1 MSEVWLVIKVNNYT
15 TITIITKVSKF
26 YATVFLIMAFAPV
39 SAQEK
44 RVLSLEE
51 AVKLGIANSKNLKID
66 QAKIEEST
74 ANLLAAKNRL
84 LPELTVSGS
93 YLYLPFE
100 PNVDLKIPGM
110 SGGGPKVSNVLYG
123 SANLSVPIYSGGRIK
138 YGIKSAEYLVE
149 ASKLT
154 AENDKNA
161 IAYNISQA
169 YNNLFKANEVVKLLK
184 ENLASSQKRDQSFSK
199 LENNG
204 VIARNDRLKAQ
215 LQTSNIELQLME
227 AENNYNIANINMD
240 LLLGLPDN
248 TVIEV
253 DSSYIGADDLGK
265 PDDYYLNLARENR
278 NDLKAIDYQRKA
290 AALGTKS
297 AKAENLPSLAFTGGY
312 VAADIPKLLT
322 ITNAV
327 NVGVGIQY
335 NLSNIWKKNSSYVQ
349 SKAKE
354 QELAAA
360 NDLLND
366 NVTLEVKRD
375 YQNDLYAHKKIDVY
389 QRALEQAEENYRITL
404 NKYNNGLETITNL
417 LDADTARITA
427 NVNVVTSKADAALAH
442 KKLLQTTG
450 IINQ

>member
-1 MSEVWLVIKVNNYT
+1 MNKFLT
-15 TITIITKVSKF
+15 TAFLLMTF
-26 YATVFLIMAFAPV
+26 YSV

-44 RVLSLEE
+44 RVLTLDE
-51 AVKLGIANSKNLKID
+51 AVKLGIENSKSLKID

-74 ANLLAAKNRL
+74 ANLLEAKNRQ
-84 LPELTVSGS
+84 LPELKVSGS
-93 YLYLPFE
+93 YLYLPMK
-100 PNVDLKIPGM
+100 PNIDLKIPGL
-110 SGGGPKVSNVLYG
+110 SGAAGPEVSQVLFG
-123 SANLSVPIYSGGRIK
+123 SANLSVPIYAGGKIK
-138 YGIKSAEYLVE
+138 YGIQSAQYLME
-149 ASKLT
+149 AARLSS
-154 AENDKNA
+154 ENDKNA

-184 ENLASSQKRDQSFSK
+184 ENLASSQKRDQSFIK

-215 LQTSNIELQLME
+215 LQTSNIELQLIE
-227 AENNYNIANINMD
+227 AQNNYSIVNINMD

-253 DSSYIGADDLGK
+253 DSNYIGEDDLGK

-278 NDLKAIDYQRKA
+278 KDIQALDYQRKA
-290 AALGTKS
+290 AALGTKA
-297 AKAENLPSLAFTGGY
+297 AKAENLPSLALTGGY
-312 VAADIPKLLT
+312 VAADIPKFLT

-327 NVGVGIQY
+327 NFGVGISY
-335 NLSNIWKKNSSYVQ
+335 NLSNIWKKNSSLMQ
-349 SKAKE
+349 SKARE
-354 QELAAA
+354 QELAAT

-366 NVTLEVKRD
+366 NITLEVKRD

-417 LDADTARITA
+417 LDADTAKITA

>member
-1 MSEVWLVIKVNNYT
+1 M
-15 TITIITKVSKF
+15 
-26 YATVFLIMAFAPV
+26 
-39 SAQEK
+39 
-44 RVLSLEE
+44 LSLQE
-51 AVKLGIANSKNLKID
+51 AVKLGIENSKNLKID

-74 ANLLAAKNRL
+74 ANLLEAKNRQ
-84 LPELTVSGS
+84 LPEFKVSGT
-93 YLYLPFE
+93 YMYLPLK
-100 PNVDLKIPGM
+100 PNVDIKIPGVA
-110 SGGGPKVSNVLYG
+110 GGGPAVSQVLYG

-138 YGIKSAEYLVE
+138 YGIQSAQYLVE

-154 AENDKNA
+154 SENDKNA

-169 YNNLFKANEVVKLLK
+169 YNNLFKASQVVQLLQ
-184 ENLASSQKRDQSFSK
+184 ENLASSQKRDQSFIK

-227 AENNYNIANINMD
+227 AQNNYSIANINMD

-248 TVIEV
+248 TEIEV
-253 DSSYIGADDLGK
+253 DSNYIGADDLGK

-278 NDLKAIDYQRKA
+278 KDLQALDLQRKA

-297 AKAENLPSLAFTGGY
+297 AKAENLPSLALTGGY

-327 NVGVGIQY
+327 NFGVGLSY
-335 NLSNIWKKNSSYVQ
+335 NLSNIWKKNSSLMQ
-349 SKAKE
+349 SKARE
-354 QELAAA
+354 QELAAN

-389 QRALEQAEENYRITL
+389 QKALEQAEENYRITL
-404 NKYNNGLETITNL
+404 NKYNAGLETITNL

-450 IINQ
+450 IINNN

>member
-1 MSEVWLVIKVNNYT
+1 M
-15 TITIITKVSKF
+15 
-26 YATVFLIMAFAPV
+26 
-39 SAQEK
+39 
-44 RVLSLEE
+44 LSLQE
-51 AVKLGIANSKNLKID
+51 AVKLGIENSKNLRID

-74 ANLLAAKNRL
+74 ANLLEAKNRQ
-84 LPELTVSGS
+84 LPEFKVSGT
-93 YLYLPFE
+93 YMYLPLK
-100 PNVDLKIPGM
+100 PNVDIKIPGVA
-110 SGGGPKVSNVLYG
+110 GGGPEVSQVLYG

-138 YGIKSAEYLVE
+138 YGIQSAQYLVE

-154 AENDKNA
+154 SENDKNA

-169 YNNLFKANEVVKLLK
+169 YNNLFKASQVVQLLQA
-184 ENLASSQKRDQSFSK
+184 NLASSQKRDQSFIK

-227 AENNYNIANINMD
+227 AQNNYSIANINMD

-248 TVIEV
+248 TEIEV
-253 DSSYIGADDLGK
+253 DSNYIGADDLGK

-278 NDLKAIDYQRKA
+278 KDLQALDLQRKA

-297 AKAENLPSLAFTGGY
+297 AKAENLPSLALTGGY

-327 NVGVGIQY
+327 NFGVGLSY
-335 NLSNIWKKNSSYVQ
+335 NLSNIWKKNSSLMQ
-349 SKAKE
+349 SKARE
-354 QELAAA
+354 QELAAN

-404 NKYNNGLETITNL
+404 NKYNAGLETITNL

-450 IINQ
+450 IINNN

>member
-1 MSEVWLVIKVNNYT
+1 MRTMNKLLTAIILVVT
-15 TITIITKVSKF
+15 FGV
-26 YATVFLIMAFAPV
+26 L

-44 RVLSLEE
+44 RKISLQE
-51 AVKLGIANSKNLKID
+51 AVKLGIENSKYLKID
-66 QAKIEEST
+66 QAQIEEST
-74 ANLLAAKNRL
+74 ANLLAAKNKQ

-93 YLYLPFE
+93 YLYLPLE

-110 SGGGPKVSNVLYG
+110 AGGGPKVSNVLYG
-123 SANLSVPIYSGGRIK
+123 SANLSVPIYAGGRIK

-149 ASKLT
+149 ASKLN

-184 ENLASSQKRDQSFSK
+184 ENLTSSQKRDESFIK

-227 AENNYNIANINMD
+227 AENNYSIANINMD

-248 TVIEV
+248 TEIEV
-253 DSSYIGADDLGK
+253 DSNYIGEDDLGK

-278 NDLKAIDYQRKA
+278 NDIKALDYQRKA
-290 AALGTKS
+290 AALGSKS
-297 AKAENLPSLAFTGGY
+297 AKAEHLPSLAFTGGY

-354 QELAAA
+354 QELAAN

-366 NVTLEVKRD
+366 NVTLEVRRD
-375 YQNDLYAHKKIDVY
+375 YQNDLFAHKKIDVY

-404 NKYNNGLETITNL
+404 NKYNAGLETITNL
-417 LDADTARITA
+417 LDADTAKITA
-427 NVNVVTSKADAALAH
+427 NVNVITSKADAALAH

-450 IINQ
+450 TINNN

>member
-1 MSEVWLVIKVNNYT
+1 
-15 TITIITKVSKF
+15 
-26 YATVFLIMAFAPV
+26 
-39 SAQEK
+39 
-44 RVLSLEE
+44 
-51 AVKLGIANSKNLKID
+51 
-66 QAKIEEST
+66 
-74 ANLLAAKNRL
+74 
-84 LPELTVSGS
+84 
-93 YLYLPFE
+93 
-100 PNVDLKIPGM
+100 M

-154 AENDKNA
+154 TENDKNA

-184 ENLASSQKRDQSFSK
+184 ENLASSQKRDQSFFK

-297 AKAENLPSLAFTGGY
+297 AKAENLPSLAFTGGN

>member
-1 MSEVWLVIKVNNYT
+1 MNKFLT
-15 TITIITKVSKF
+15 AAIIVGAF
-26 YATVFLIMAFAPV
+26 YSV

-44 RVLSLEE
+44 RLLSLEE
-51 AVKLGIANSKNLKID
+51 AVKLGIQNSKSLKID

-74 ANLLAAKNRL
+74 ADLLDAKNKQ
-84 LPELTVSGS
+84 LPELKVSGS

-100 PNVDLKIPGM
+100 PNVDFKIPGVA
-110 SGGGPKVSNVLYG
+110 GGGPKVSNVLYG

-149 ASKLT
+149 ASKLST
-154 AENDKNA
+154 ENDKNA

-169 YNNLFKANEVVKLLK
+169 YNNLFKASEVVKLLK
-184 ENLASSQKRDQSFSK
+184 ENLASSQKRDQSFIK

-204 VIARNDRLKAQ
+204 VIAKNDRLKAQ

-227 AENNYNIANINMD
+227 AENNYSIANINMD

-248 TVIEV
+248 TEIEV
-253 DSSYIGADDLGK
+253 DPNYIGADDLGK

-278 NDLKAIDYQRKA
+278 KDIQALDYQRKA
-290 AALGTKS
+290 AALGTKA

-327 NVGVGIQY
+327 NVGVGISY
-335 NLSNIWKKNSSYVQ
+335 NLSNIWKKNSSLMQ

-354 QELAAA
+354 QELLA
-360 NDLLND
+360 NNELLND

-389 QRALEQAEENYRITL
+389 QKTLEQAEENYRITL

-417 LDADTARITA
+417 LDADTAKITA
-427 NVNVVTSKADAALAH
+427 NVNVITSKADAALAH

-450 IINQ
+450 TINQ

>member
-1 MSEVWLVIKVNNYT
+1 MNKLLIAIILVVT
-15 TITIITKVSKF
+15 FGV
-26 YATVFLIMAFAPV
+26 L

-44 RVLSLEE
+44 RKISLQE
-51 AVKLGIANSKNLKID
+51 AVKLGIENSKYLKID
-66 QAKIEEST
+66 QAQIEEST
-74 ANLLAAKNRL
+74 ANLLAAKNKQ

-93 YLYLPFE
+93 YLYLPLE
-100 PNVDLKIPGM
+100 PNVDLKIPGLA
-110 SGGGPKVSNVLYG
+110 GGGPKVSNVLYG
-123 SANLSVPIYSGGRIK
+123 SANLSVPIYAGGRIK

-149 ASKLT
+149 ASKLN

-184 ENLASSQKRDQSFSK
+184 ENLTSSQKRDESFIK

-227 AENNYNIANINMD
+227 AQNNYSIANINMD

-248 TVIEV
+248 TEIEV
-253 DSSYIGADDLGK
+253 DADYIGEDDLGK

-278 NDLKAIDYQRKA
+278 NDIKALDYQRKA
-290 AALGTKS
+290 AALGSKS
-297 AKAENLPSLAFTGGY
+297 AKAEHLPSLAFTGGY

-354 QELAAA
+354 QELAAN

-366 NVTLEVKRD
+366 NVTLEVRRD
-375 YQNDLYAHKKIDVY
+375 YQNDLYAHRKIDVY

-417 LDADTARITA
+417 LDADTAKITA
-427 NVNVVTSKADAALAH
+427 NVNVITSKADAALAH

-450 IINQ
+450 TINN

>member
-1 MSEVWLVIKVNNYT
+1 MRTLNKFLTAIILVGT
-15 TITIITKVSKF
+15 F
-26 YATVFLIMAFAPV
+26 GVF

-44 RVLSLEE
+44 RTISLQE
-51 AVKLGIANSKNLKID
+51 AVKLGIENSKYLKID
-66 QAKIEEST
+66 QAQIEEST
-74 ANLLAAKNRL
+74 ANLLAAKNKQ

-93 YLYLPFE
+93 YLYLPLE

-110 SGGGPKVSNVLYG
+110 AGGGPKVSNVLYG
-123 SANLSVPIYSGGRIK
+123 SANLSVPIYAGGRIK

-149 ASKLT
+149 ASKLN

-184 ENLASSQKRDQSFSK
+184 ENLISSQKRDESFIK

-227 AENNYNIANINMD
+227 AENNYSIANINMD

-248 TVIEV
+248 TEIEV
-253 DSSYIGADDLGK
+253 DSNYIGEDDLGK

-278 NDLKAIDYQRKA
+278 NDIKALDYQRKA
-290 AALGTKS
+290 AALGSKS
-297 AKAENLPSLAFTGGY
+297 AKAEHLPSLAFTGGY

-327 NVGVGIQY
+327 NVGVGIHY

-354 QELAAA
+354 QELAAN

-366 NVTLEVKRD
+366 NVTLEVRRD
-375 YQNDLYAHKKIDVY
+375 YQNDLYAHKKIDIY

-404 NKYNNGLETITNL
+404 NKYNAGLETITNL
-417 LDADTARITA
+417 LDADTAKITA
-427 NVNVVTSKADAALAH
+427 NVNVITSKADAALAH

-450 IINQ
+450 TINNN